1 MTITE
6 LRYIVAVARERHFG
20 RAAKACFVSQPTLS
34 LAVRKLEQELDV
46 CLFERGTHEIT
57 ITPIGE
63 RIVEQAQRVLEEAA
77 TVKQIAQQGKD
88 QLSGALRLGV
98 IYTIGPYLLP
108 HLIPIL
114 HTQAPHM
121 PLMIEENFT
130 ARLSELLKQGEL
142 DVIVLSLPFDE
153 AGIVTQS
160 LYDEAFQVV
169 FPADHVWKNNKS
181 IKAQDLAEQN
191 LLLLGAGHCFR
202 DQVLNACPA
211 LNRFSATPGSIQRTL
226 EGSSLETI
234 RHMVA
239 SGVGVTVL
247 PCTSTVMHQAE
258 SRLIAV
264 RPFADPV
271 PMRRVALAWRKS
283 FPRPQAIEVVRQAIL
298 ACPLL
303 CVAML
308 DEPPK
313 VPRSNV

>member
-34 LAVRKLEQELDV
+34 LAVRKLEEELDIS
-46 CLFERGTHEIT
+46 LFERGATKVT

-77 TVKQIAQQGKD
+77 ALKQIAQHGKD
-88 QLSGALRLGV
+88 PLAGTLRLGV

-114 HTQAPHM
+114 HAKAPHM

-130 ARLSELLKQGEL
+130 ARLSEMLKQGEL
-142 DVIVLSLPFDE
+142 DVIVISLPFDE
-153 AGIVTQS
+153 AGIITQA

-169 FPADHVWKNNKS
+169 FPANHAWKKNKS
-181 IKAQDLAEQN
+181 IKAQELAEQN

-211 LNRFSATPGSIQRTL
+211 LNRFSANPGSIQRTL

-239 SGVGVTVL
+239 SGAGVTVL
-247 PCTSTVMHQAE
+247 PCTSMTVHQQE
-258 SRLIAV
+258 NKLLAV

-271 PMRRVALAWRKS
+271 PTRRVALAWRKT
-283 FPRPQAIEVVRQAIL
+283 FTRPQAIEAVRQGILDSPL
-298 ACPLL
+298 ACVSKMNEAPHL
-303 CVAML
+303 
-308 DEPPK
+308 PK
-313 VPRSNV
+313 A